1 MPKPGVPTDANTTR
15 THTGTEQWQ
24 SFEIRMRHRR
34 AERCVL
40 RAEAALDAG
49 LEAEARAAL
58 DEARG
63 LDPDAPSFDELLVA
77 ARIRR
82 EAAAARARRQQIRR
96 AAQVAAAALIIV
108 LGIAWA
114 TFEPRD
120 TRGVE
125 TLVSSPEPAPM
136 PALAQATTDAQ
147 PPVIDGESAPAAP
160 SADVPP
166 VPTAGERIVEPKRPE
181 PTKTATPAPPVVRE
195 RISEPTGADARPS
208 PPAEPRTGQPPP
220 TPPPTTT
227 DAIARPPVDASL
239 SADALGAPA
248 RASIKA
254 PTPPPAPAAAPS
266 AASTPPE
273 PVSQEPAVRNVLS
286 RFESAYSS
294 LSASAAHQVWPSVDV
309 RSLRRAFDG
318 LESQQVSL
326 GTCSISVAASTARA
340 ECSGS
345 ATWTPKIGGGRR
357 TEARR
362 WEFDLTRAEGA
373 WRIVRARA
381 R

>member
-1 MPKPGVPTDANTTR
+1 MPKTGVPTDASTTR

-58 DEARG
+58 DEARS
-63 LDPDAPSFDELLVA
+63 LDPDAPSFDELLAA

-82 EAAAARARRQQIRR
+82 EAAAARARRQQVRR

-114 TFEPRD
+114 MFEPHD
-120 TRGVE
+120 TGDVE
-125 TLVSSPEPAPM
+125 TLVSSPKPVPI
-136 PALAQATTDAQ
+136 PALAQATTNAP
-147 PPVIDGESAPAAP
+147 PPVIDGASPPGAP
-160 SADVPP
+160 SADVPS
-166 VPTAGERIVEPKRPE
+166 VPTAGERIVEPKRQGPV
-181 PTKTATPAPPVVRE
+181 KTATPAPPLVRE
-195 RISEPTGADARPS
+195 RISAPPGVDALPS
-208 PPAEPRTGQPPP
+208 PPAEPRPEQ
-220 TPPPTTT
+220 PPPTTT

-239 SADALGAPA
+239 SAGALGAPA
-248 RASIKA
+248 RASIEA
-254 PTPPPAPAAAPS
+254 PTPPPAPAPTLA

-273 PVSQEPAVRNVLS
+273 PVSQEPAVRDVLA

-309 RSLRRAFDG
+309 RSLSRAFDG

-326 GTCSISVAASTARA
+326 GTCSIKVAASTARA